1 MREVVIV
8 DAVRTPIGKYKGS
21 LKEVRPDDLGAH
33 VIKAIVERNPLV
45 PVDTI
50 EEVVLGNANGAGE
63 DNRNVARMST
73 LLAGLPVEV
82 GATTINRLCGSGL
95 DAVNY
100 AARAILANE
109 GDVFI
114 AGGTES
120 MTRAPYVMAKPS
132 KDFPRGNME
141 MFDTTIGWRFVNS
154 RLKEKY
160 GTDSMP
166 ETAENVA
173 KQFGISREE
182 QDHFAYW
189 SQMKAKRAVD
199 EERFK
204 EEIVPVELRDRKGNL
219 STFQFDEHPRP
230 DTNSEKLQKLK
241 PLFQGGTVTAGNAS
255 GVNDG
260 ASALLLMS
268 REKAEELGVTPL
280 ARYMTSATSG
290 LEPSVMGLG
299 PIYATQK
306 VLKRSG
312 LALDQI
318 GLVEL
323 NEAFAAQS
331 IACIRELGLNEE
343 IVNVN
348 GGAIAFGHPL
358 GASGARILTTL
369 LYEMKKRKVRYG
381 LSTMCIGVGQG
392 IATLVENIEI

>member
-21 LKEVRPDDLGAH
+21 LKGVRPDDLGAH
-33 VIKAIVERNPLV
+33 VIKALVERNPLV

-73 LLAGLPVEV
+73 LLAGLPVDV

-154 RLKEKY
+154 RLKEKF

-189 SQMKAKRAVD
+189 SQMKAKRAMD

-204 EEIVPVELRDRKGNL
+204 TEIVPVELRDRKGNL

-230 DTNSEKLQKLK
+230 DTNSDKLQKLK

-392 IATLVENIEI
+392 IATLVENIET

>member
-33 VIKAIVERNPLV
+33 VIKALVERNPLV

-154 RLKEKY
+154 RLEEKY

-189 SQMKAKRAVD
+189 SQMKAKRAMD

-204 EEIVPVELRDRKGNL
+204 EEIVPVELRDRRGNI
-219 STFQFDEHPRP
+219 SIFQIDEHPRP
-230 DTNSEKLQKLK
+230 ETNSDKLQKLK

-392 IATLVENIEI
+392 IATLVENIES

>member
-33 VIKAIVERNPLV
+33 VIKALVERNPLV

-73 LLAGLPVEV
+73 LLAGLPVDV

-154 RLKEKY
+154 RLKEKF

-189 SQMKAKRAVD
+189 SQMKAKRAMD

-204 EEIVPVELRDRKGNL
+204 TEIVPVELRDRKGNL

-230 DTNSEKLQKLK
+230 DTNSDKLQKLK

-392 IATLVENIEI
+392 IATLVENIET

>member
-33 VIKAIVERNPLV
+33 VIKALVERNPLV
-45 PVDTI
+45 PVDMI

-100 AARAILANE
+100 AARAILSNE
-109 GDVFI
+109 GDIFI

-173 KQFGISREE
+173 KQYGISREE

-189 SQMKAKRAVD
+189 SQMKAKRAMD

-204 EEIVPVELRDRKGNL
+204 EEIVPVELRDRKGNV
-219 STFQFDEHPRP
+219 STFQMDEHPRP
-230 DTNSEKLQKLK
+230 ETNSEKLQKLK

-268 REKAEELGVTPL
+268 REKAEQLGVTPL
-280 ARYMTSATSG
+280 ARYVTSATAG

-392 IATLVENIEI
+392 IATLVENIES

>member
-1 MREVVIV
+1 MKEVVIV

-21 LKEVRPDDLGAH
+21 LKEVRPDDLGAL
-33 VIKAIVERNPLV
+33 VIKALVERNPLV
-45 PVDTI
+45 PVDMI

-154 RLKEKY
+154 RLKEKF

-189 SQMKAKRAVD
+189 SQMKAKRAMD

-204 EEIVPVELRDRKGNL
+204 AEIVPVELRDRKGNL

-230 DTNSEKLQKLK
+230 DTNSDKLQKLK

-392 IATLVENIEI
+392 IATLVENIEP

>member
-33 VIKAIVERNPLV
+33 VIKALVERNPLV
-45 PVDTI
+45 PVHTI

-154 RLKEKY
+154 RLEEKY
-160 GTDSMP
+160 GTHSMP

-189 SQMKAKRAVD
+189 SQMKAKRAMD

-204 EEIVPVELRDRKGNL
+204 EEIVPLELRDRKGNL
-219 STFQFDEHPRP
+219 STFHLDEHPRP

-392 IATLVENIEI
+392 IATLVENIET